1 MLKIEEVT
9 TEDTY
14 ELRVIDAR
22 GEETVSYI
30 GTEETICGLCLQDF
44 VKVSDTVLIIDN
56 QTGEILQE
64 VKVENQAGLDEL
76 IIESDE
82 EDYEPDDSMLE
93 CGYDPYMG
101 CYSDDC

>member
-30 GTEETICGLCLQDF
+30 GT
-44 VKVSDTVLIIDN
+44 
-56 QTGEILQE
+56 
-64 VKVENQAGLDEL
+64 DEL

>member
-9 TEDTY
+9 TENTY

-44 VKVSDTVLIIDN
+44 VKV
-56 QTGEILQE
+56 
-64 VKVENQAGLDEL
+64 DEL
-76 IIESDE
+76 VEKLSVKYGEHDAKEIVSLLVFKEMIKKQ
-82 EDYEPDDSMLE
+82 LTNKR
-93 CGYDPYMG
+93 
-101 CYSDDC
+101 